1 MNKQKS
7 QAGHNRQSATP
18 APDAPDQDSTRK
30 SERNKR
36 GKDAASHVKAGSDKG
51 AGGGKKQGR
60 KH

>member
-1 MNKQKS
+1 M
-7 QAGHNRQSATP
+7 
-18 APDAPDQDSTRK
+18 PDAPDQDSSRK
-30 SERNKR
+30 GERNKR

>member
-1 MNKQKS
+1 MGKSSS
-7 QAGHNRQSATP
+7 QAGQNRQSATP
-18 APDAPDQDSTRK
+18 APDSSSK
-30 SERNKR
+30 GERNKR

>member
-7 QAGHNRQSATP
+7 QAGQNRQSATP
-18 APDAPDQDSTRK
+18 TEEK
-30 SERNKR
+30 SDTGNDNARR
-36 GKDAASHVKAGSDKG
+36 GKEAASHTKAGSGKG

>member
-7 QAGHNRQSATP
+7 QAGQNRQSATP
-18 APDAPDQDSTRK
+18 TEEK
-30 SERNKR
+30 SDTGNDTARR
-36 GKDAASHVKAGSDKG
+36 GKEAASHTKAGSGKG

>member
-7 QAGHNRQSATP
+7 QAGQNRQSATP
-18 APDAPDQDSTRK
+18 TEEK
-30 SERNKR
+30 SDTGNDTARR
-36 GKDAASHVKAGSDKG
+36 GKEAASHTRAGSGKG

>member
-1 MNKQKS
+1 MGKSSS
-7 QAGHNRQSATP
+7 QAGQNRQSATP
-18 APDAPDQDSTRK
+18 EQDAPDQDSSRK
-30 SERNKR
+30 GERNKR